1 MVSLLCKPAPTPLA
15 SSQQPHS
22 CCLSLHLCSHR
33 LPSEALRPHP
43 PLQPPGP
50 SQASRRRARRPA
62 ASFTGLPIQLVT
74 MTSRPQEVISQRNN
88 NDDSGDDTD
97 PRANIS

>member
-33 LPSEALRPHP
+33 LPSEAPAA
-43 PLQPPGP
+43 P
-50 SQASRRRARRPA
+50 SSAPASRPLSGLQA
-62 ASFTGLPIQLVT
+62 AG
-74 MTSRPQEVISQRNN
+74 
-88 NDDSGDDTD
+88 
-97 PRANIS
+97 